1 MKRLQCSLC
10 VIGLLL
16 AAIVTHAAE
25 MSIAVIPLKHRVAQ
39 DIIPILEPLVA
50 KGGTVT
56 GMNDQLIVKT
66 TPSNLSQLRAVV
78 NKLDRAPR
86 KLRISVRQDVGA
98 SLEAREDAISAHVH
112 TDDVHAGA
120 PAHDG
125 NGASVS
131 ASNEHGGVSYETIST
146 RDRDDSFNTHFVTAL
161 EGQPAWIQTGKSVP
175 LPNQNVY
182 ASPNGVVVQNGIEYR
197 DVNSGFYVVPRLN
210 GSQVTLEINPQLN
223 RVDPGGSQV
232 IDTQVA
238 ATTVAGRLG
247 QWINIGGANQD
258 FDRRDSFNI
267 ARTRSRG
274 GETRGIW
281 VKVDELP

>member
-1 MKRLQCSLC
+1 MKGLKGLFCVLSL
-10 VIGLLL
+10 LLL
-16 AAIVTHAAE
+16 AVVAHADE
-25 MSIAVIPLKHRVAQ
+25 MRITVIPLKHRVAQ

-112 TDDVHAGA
+112 TDNVRAGV
-120 PAHDG
+120 PARGG
-125 NGASVS
+125 NDISVS
-131 ASNEHGGVSYETIST
+131 TGDEHGDVSYETIST

-161 EGQPAWIQTGKSVP
+161 EGQPAWIQTGRSVP

-182 ASPNGVVVQNGIEYR
+182 ASPTGVVVQNGIEYR
-197 DVNSGFYVVPRLN
+197 DVNSGFYVIPRLN
-210 GSQVTLEINPQLN
+210 GNQVTLEINPQLN
-223 RVDPGGSQV
+223 RIDPSGSQV

-258 FDRRDSFNI
+258 FDRRDSFNV